1 MVSATGKSGNAS
13 RRFPRKLVD
22 ERLTVTVERDGQA
35 VSIAGRC
42 TTIGQGGLGAVLA
55 GELQQGD
62 DARIALKVAAQG
74 EPLQLHAR
82 VVNKQGFRHGFE
94 FVKLSGDQRRAI
106 RKLIEP
112 PKD

>member
-1 MVSATGKSGNAS
+1 MVSGKWSTPP

-22 ERLTVTVERDGQA
+22 ERLTVVVQRDGHA
-35 VSIAGRC
+35 ASIAGRC
-42 TTIGQGGLGAVLA
+42 TTIGQGGLGAVLE

-62 DARIALKVAAQG
+62 KATISLKLAGVP

-82 VVNKQGFRHGFE
+82 LVNKQGFRHGFE
-94 FVKLSGDQRRAI
+94 FVKLTGDQRRAI
-106 RKLIEP
+106 RRLIEP